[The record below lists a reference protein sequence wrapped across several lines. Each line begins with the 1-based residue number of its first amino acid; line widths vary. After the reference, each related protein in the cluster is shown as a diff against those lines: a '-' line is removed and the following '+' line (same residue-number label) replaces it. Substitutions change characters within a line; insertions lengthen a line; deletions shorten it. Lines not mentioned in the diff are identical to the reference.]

1 MRKTSCCC
9 SAQLPTIEIFA
20 CAFCAWL
27 TPDLSLRQAHA
38 QSVFLEQAVVNSVSS
53 SGARIGIDVGGTFTD
68 FVLYHPQRQQFAY
81 HKQPSTPADPALAVR
96 DGLAALIAQCSLA
109 PADIAVLLHGTT
121 IGLNAIIQ
129 RRGARVGLVVT
140 EGFRDV
146 LEIGRARMPSSFD
159 FHATRE
165 EPFLPRERVLEIGAR
180 FNRDGAVT
188 RWPDAEEISRV
199 AAGIAA
205 LEVDAVVVMLIN
217 GYLQPEREAAL
228 VASLQQALGTA
239 SPVAIL
245 SAAQTWPEIREYERT
260 VVASLNAYIQ
270 PLMRGYFRRLEQL
283 VGEIGVQAP
292 ILVTASN
299 GGSLSL
305 QAALARPIDTVLSG
319 PASGVVAAARL
330 AVEAATAR
338 IVTFDMG
345 GTSSDIAV
353 SQHGQAEMV
362 TRTEIGGLP
371 LVLPVVG
378 VSAIGAGGGS
388 TIRVDEH
395 GVLKVG
401 PESAGADPGPAA
413 YGRGSSRATVTDCYL
428 VTGVLDAHT
437 FAGGAMTLYPERAQ
451 AALER
456 VASALGDSGPQAAI
470 RAASGALSIATAQM
484 ASELRKSLAQRGLD
498 PAQFALLP
506 FGGAGP
512 THANWLAQEAGLKH
526 VLIPLRPGTF
536 CALGAATSDLR
547 RDFVRSLRVTLDE
560 HAAGAVES
568 IWHELEQQAQL
579 WLLEQGV
586 GGVGQPSLRP
596 ALDMR
601 YAGQAYELNVAMPY
615 PLPSPLDMAAL
626 SEAFHREHERLY
638 GFRDEQAP
646 VDVSTIRLAIVG
658 HLVQAVSAPRF
669 AGGGTAVAY
678 KQRKVFLHDS
688 WHDAQIYQRN
698 ALGAGDLLIGPAVI
712 EQEDTT
718 ILVLPGWQA
727 DTDALGNLHL
737 RPNGSQGGQT

>member
-1 MRKTSCCC
+1 M
-9 SAQLPTIEIFA
+9 
-20 CAFCAWL
+20 
-27 TPDLSLRQAHA
+27 
-38 QSVFLEQAVVNSVSS
+38 NSDSS
-53 SGARIGIDVGGTFTD
+53 TGARIGIDVGGTFTD
-68 FVLYHPQRQQFAY
+68 FVLYHPQRQQLAY
-81 HKQPSTPADPALAVR
+81 HKEPSTPADPALAVR
-96 DGLAALIAQCSLA
+96 NGLAALIKQCGLA
-109 PADIAVLLHGTT
+109 PTDVDVLLHGTT

-140 EGFRDV
+140 DGFRDV

-180 FNRDGAVT
+180 FNRDGVVT
-188 RWPDAEEISRV
+188 RWPDADEIAQTARH
-199 AAGIAA
+199 IAA

-217 GYLQPEREAAL
+217 GYLQPEQEAELAAAL
-228 VASLQQALGTA
+228 QAALPIQPDASAQ
-239 SPVAIL
+239 VAIL

-270 PLMRGYFRRLEQL
+270 PLMRRYFQRLEQFAAEL
-283 VGEIGVQAP
+283 GIQAP

-330 AVEAATAR
+330 AVESDTAR

-388 TIRVDEH
+388 KIRVDEH

-413 YGRGSSRATVTDCYL
+413 YGRGGSSATITDCYL
-428 VTGVLDAHT
+428 ATGVLDADA
-437 FAGGAMTLYPERAQ
+437 FVGGAMQLYPERAL
-451 AALER
+451 AALDA
-456 VASALGDSGPQAAI
+456 VAAALGNTGADAAI
-470 RAASGALSIATAQM
+470 HAASGALAIATAQM

-498 PAQFALLP
+498 PAQFALVP

-512 THANWLAQEAGLKH
+512 THANWLAEEAGLKH
-526 VLIPLRPGTF
+526 VLIPLKPGTF
-536 CALGAATSDLR
+536 CALGAATADLR
-547 RDFVRSLRVTLDE
+547 RDFVRSLRATLDDHTASQVE
-560 HAAGAVES
+560 H
-568 IWHELEQQAQL
+568 IWNDLETQAQE
-579 WLLEQGV
+579 WLQQQGV
-586 GGVGQPSLRP
+586 SASSQPSLRP

-601 YAGQAYELNVAMPY
+601 YAGQAYELNVAIPH
-615 PLPSPLDMAAL
+615 PLPSPLNAAFL
-626 SEAFHREHERLY
+626 IEAFHREHERLY
-638 GFRDEQAP
+638 GFRDEAAP

-658 HLVQAVSAPRF
+658 HLVATTSAPRF
-669 AGGGTAVAY
+669 VGSGTVVAAAR
-678 KQRKVFLHDS
+678 RKVFLRGG
-688 WHDAQIYQRN
+688 WHDTQIYQRD
-698 ALGAGDLLIGPAVI
+698 ALGAGDILHGPAVV
-712 EQEDTT
+712 EQVDTT

-727 DTDALGNLHL
+727 RTDALGNLHL
-737 RPNGSQGGQT
+737 TPTVSEGEQA

>member
-1 MRKTSCCC
+1 
-9 SAQLPTIEIFA
+9 L
-20 CAFCAWL
+20 
-27 TPDLSLRQAHA
+27 
-38 QSVFLEQAVVNSVSS
+38 NSVSS
-53 SGARIGIDVGGTFTD
+53 TGARIGIDVGGTFTD
-68 FVLYHPQRQQFAY
+68 FVLYHPQHRQLAY
-81 HKQPSTPADPALAVR
+81 HKEPSTPADPALAVR
-96 DGLAALIAQCSLA
+96 NGLASLIAQCGLA
-109 PADIAVLLHGTT
+109 PSDIAVLLHGTT

-180 FNRDGAVT
+180 FNRDGVAT
-188 RWPDAEEISRV
+188 RWPQAEEITQVAQQV
-199 AAGIAA
+199 AA
-205 LEVDAVVVMLIN
+205 LDVDAVVVMLIN
-217 GYLQPEREAAL
+217 GYLQPEREAELAG
-228 VASLQQALGTA
+228 AIQAAVQSGVDGNV
-239 SPVAIL
+239 PVAIL

-270 PLMRGYFRRLEQL
+270 PLMLRYFQRLEQL
-283 VGEIGVQAP
+283 AAELGVKAP

-305 QAALARPIDTVLSG
+305 KAALARPIDTVLSG

-330 AVEAATAR
+330 AVESDTAR

-388 TIRVDEH
+388 KIRVDEH

-413 YGRGSSRATVTDCYL
+413 YGRGGTSATITDCYL
-428 VTGVLDAHT
+428 ATGVLDANA
-437 FAGGAMTLYPERAQ
+437 FVGGAMTLYPERAQ
-451 AALER
+451 AALES
-456 VASALGDSGPQAAI
+456 VAAALGDSGADAPI
-470 RAASGALSIATAQM
+470 RAASGALAIATAQM

-498 PAQFALLP
+498 PAEFALVP

-512 THANWLAQEAGLKH
+512 THANWLAEEAGLKQ
-526 VLIPLRPGTF
+526 VLIPLKPGTF
-536 CALGAATSDLR
+536 CALGAATADLR
-547 RDFVRSLRVTLDE
+547 RDFVRSLRVTLDD
-560 HAAGAVES
+560 AAAADVGR
-568 IWHELEQQAQL
+568 IWSELDTLAHEWLQQ
-579 WLLEQGV
+579 QGV
-586 GGVGQPSLRP
+586 GGTGQTSLRP

-601 YAGQAYELNVAMPY
+601 YAGQAYELNVAIQH
-615 PLPSPLDMAAL
+615 PLPSPLTAEFL
-626 SEAFHREHERLY
+626 VEAFHLEHERLY

-658 HLVQAVSAPRF
+658 HLVTAASAPRF
-669 AGGGTAVAY
+669 AGSGKPEPHSV
-678 KQRKVFLHDS
+678 RKVFLRGG
-688 WHDAQIYQRN
+688 WHDAQIFTRDS
-698 ALGAGDLLIGPAVI
+698 LGAGDVLNGPAVI
-712 EQEDTT
+712 EQQDTT

-727 DTDALGNLHL
+727 RTDALGNLHL
-737 RPNGSQGGQT
+737 DPISSATTRPTEPQGVQA

>member
-1 MRKTSCCC
+1 
-9 SAQLPTIEIFA
+9 
-20 CAFCAWL
+20 
-27 TPDLSLRQAHA
+27 
-38 QSVFLEQAVVNSVSS
+38 VNFVSS
-53 SGARIGIDVGGTFTD
+53 TGARIGIDVGGTFTD
-68 FVLYHPQRQQFAY
+68 FVLYHPQRQQLAY
-81 HKQPSTPADPALAVR
+81 HKEPSTPVDPALAVR
-96 DGLAALIAQCSLA
+96 NGLVALIGQCGLVPS
-109 PADIAVLLHGTT
+109 DIAVLLHGTT

-129 RRGARVGLVVT
+129 RRGARVGLVVSN
-140 EGFRDV
+140 GFRDV

-165 EPFLPRERVLEIGAR
+165 EPFLPRERVLEIDAR
-180 FNRDGAVT
+180 FNRDGEST
-188 RWPDAEEISRV
+188 RWPDAEEITRT
-199 AAGIAA
+199 AQQIAT
-205 LEVDAVVVMLIN
+205 LEVDAVVLMLIN

-228 VASLQQALGTA
+228 AAALQEALRASTSQLE
-239 SPVAIL
+239 VL
-245 SAAQTWPEIREYERT
+245 SAAQIWPEIREYERS

-270 PLMRGYFRRLEQL
+270 PLMRSYFQRLAQL
-283 VGEIGVQAP
+283 VTELGVQAP

-305 QAALARPIDTVLSG
+305 PAALARPIDTVLSG

-330 AVEAATAR
+330 AVEAETPR

-413 YGRGSSRATVTDCYL
+413 YGRGGSRATVTDCYL

>member
-1 MRKTSCCC
+1 MNPD
-9 SAQLPTIEIFA
+9 SATGV
-20 CAFCAWL
+20 
-27 TPDLSLRQAHA
+27 R
-38 QSVFLEQAVVNSVSS
+38 V
-53 SGARIGIDVGGTFTD
+53 GIDVGGTFTD
-68 FVLYHPQRQQFAY
+68 FVLYDAGHKRLAY

-96 DGLAALIAQCSLA
+96 DGLAALIARQGLS
-109 PADIAVLLHGTT
+109 PADVGVLLHGTT

-129 RRGARVGLVVT
+129 RRGARVALIAS

-180 FNRDGAVT
+180 FNRDGEAT
-188 RWPDAEEISRV
+188 RWPAADEIARV
-199 AAGIAA
+199 AEGIGRLECDAA
-205 LEVDAVVVMLIN
+205 VLMLIN
-217 GYLQPEREAAL
+217 GFLQPEREAELAAAL
-228 VASLQQALGTA
+228 QAALPEHTRDVA
-239 SPVAIL
+239 VL

-260 VVASLNAYIQ
+260 VVATLNAYIQ
-270 PLMRGYFRRLEQL
+270 PLMRRYFERLAQL
-283 VGEIGVQAP
+283 VGELGISAP

-305 QAALARPIDTVLSG
+305 QGALARPIDTVLSG

-330 AVEAATAR
+330 ADESHTPR

-388 TIRVDEH
+388 RIRVDEH

-401 PESAGADPGPAA
+401 PESAGADPGPAC
-413 YGRGSSRATVTDCYL
+413 YGRGGDDATVTDCYL
-428 VTGVLDAHT
+428 ATGVLDADA
-437 FAGGAMTLYPERAQ
+437 FVGGAMKLYPERAIKALDKV
-451 AALER
+451 AA
-456 VASALGDSGPQAAI
+456 ALGDNNPDAAI
-470 RAASGALSIATAQM
+470 RAASGALAIATAQM

-498 PAQFALLP
+498 PTEFALVP

-512 THANWLAQEAGLKH
+512 THANWLAEEAGLAH
-526 VLIPLRPGTF
+526 VLVPQKPGTF

-547 RDFVRSLRVTLDE
+547 RDFVRSLRVAIDE
-560 HAAGAVES
+560 RSAADVAA
-568 IWHELEQQAQL
+568 IWSALAAQAQE
-579 WLLEQGV
+579 WLDQQGMHMGAEA
-586 GGVGQPSLRP
+586 GGATELRH

-601 YAGQAYELNVAMPY
+601 YAGQAYELSVALPE
-615 PLPSPLDMAAL
+615 PLPSPLDAQVL
-626 SEAFHREHERLY
+626 TEAFHSEHERLY
-638 GFRDEQAP
+638 GFRDEGAP
-646 VDVSTIRLAIVG
+646 VEVSTIRLAIVG
-658 HLVQAVSAPRF
+658 RLAKAGGAQREAGSGSPAPR
-669 AGGGTAVAY
+669 A
-678 KQRKVFLHDS
+678 RRRVFLLGG
-688 WHDAQIYQRN
+688 WHEAGVYGRED
-698 ALGAGDLLIGPAVI
+698 LGAGDLLQGPAII

-718 ILVLPGWQA
+718 VLVLPGWQGR
-727 DTDALGNLHL
+727 TDRHGNLHL
-737 RPNGSQGGQT
+737 KPVGAQDNAAQGVYA

>member
-1 MRKTSCCC
+1 MN
-9 SAQLPTIEIFA
+9 F
-20 CAFCAWL
+20 
-27 TPDLSLRQAHA
+27 
-38 QSVFLEQAVVNSVSS
+38 VSS
-53 SGARIGIDVGGTFTD
+53 AGARIGIDVGGTFTD
-68 FVLYHPQRQQFAY
+68 FVLYDTQRRQLAY
-81 HKQPSTPADPALAVR
+81 HKEPSTPADPALAVR
-96 DGLAALIAQCSLA
+96 NGLAALIAQNGLA
-109 PADIAVLLHGTT
+109 PSDIGVLLHGTT

-180 FNRDGAVT
+180 FNRDGDVT
-188 RWPDAEEISRV
+188 RWPDAEQI
-199 AAGIAA
+199 AATAQQIAA

-217 GYLQPEREAAL
+217 GYLQPEREAELA
-228 VASLQQALGTA
+228 AALQQALPAATQVNA
-239 SPVAIL
+239 QMTTQVTIL

-270 PLMRGYFRRLEQL
+270 PLMRRYFERLAQL
-283 VGEIGVQAP
+283 AAELGITAP

-305 QAALARPIDTVLSG
+305 NAALGRPIDTVLSG

-330 AVEAATAR
+330 AVESATPR

-388 TIRVDEH
+388 KIRVDEH

-413 YGRGSSRATVTDCYL
+413 YGRGGSSATVTDCYL
-428 VTGVLDAHT
+428 ATGVLDAHA
-437 FAGGAMTLYPERAQ
+437 FVGGAMQLYPERAH
-451 AALER
+451 AALEI
-456 VASALGDSGPQAAI
+456 VAAALGDTAPDAAV
-470 RAASGALSIATAQM
+470 RAASGALAIATAQM

-498 PAQFALLP
+498 PTEFALVP

-512 THANWLAQEAGLKH
+512 THANWLAEEAGLAH
-526 VLIPLRPGTF
+526 VVIPLKPGTF
-536 CALGAATSDLR
+536 CALGAATADLR
-547 RDFVRSLRVTLDE
+547 RDFVRSLRVTLDDR
-560 HAAGAVES
+560 AANDVDA
-568 IWHELEQQAQL
+568 IWHELETNAREWLQQ
-579 WLLEQGV
+579 QGV
-586 GGVGQPSLRP
+586 GGTDKPSLRP

-601 YAGQAYELNVAMPY
+601 YAGQAYELNVALPH
-615 PLPSPLDMAAL
+615 PLPSPLQADFL
-626 SEAFHREHERLY
+626 IEAFHREHERLY

-646 VDVSTIRLAIVG
+646 VDISTIRLAIVG
-658 HLVQAVSAPRF
+658 HLVTAAGAPRF
-669 AGGGTAVAY
+669 AGTGEAIAHSR
-678 KQRKVFLHDS
+678 RKVFLRGS
-688 WHDAQIYQRN
+688 WHEAQIYKRD
-698 ALGAGDLLIGPAVI
+698 ALGAGDVLDGPAVI

-718 ILVLPGWQA
+718 ILVLPGWRGR
-727 DTDALGNLHL
+727 TDALGNLHL
-737 RPNGSQGGQT
+737 NAVNQGGQS

>member
-1 MRKTSCCC
+1 M
-9 SAQLPTIEIFA
+9 
-20 CAFCAWL
+20 
-27 TPDLSLRQAHA
+27 
-38 QSVFLEQAVVNSVSS
+38 NSVSS

-180 FNRDGAVT
+180 FNREGEVS
-188 RWPDAEEISRV
+188 RWPDADDIART
-199 AAGIAA
+199 AQGIAA
-205 LEVDAVVVMLIN
+205 MEVDAVVVMLIN
-217 GYLQPEREAAL
+217 GFLQPEREAAL

-388 TIRVDEH
+388 IIRVDDH

-401 PESAGADPGPAA
+401 PESAGAEPGPAA
-413 YGRGSSRATVTDCYL
+413 YGRGGSNATITDCYL
-428 VTGVLDAHT
+428 VTGVLDADA
-437 FAGGAMTLYPERAQ
+437 FVGGAMRLYPERAQ
-451 AALER
+451 AALQD
-456 VASALGDSGPQAAI
+456 VASALGDSAPDAAM

-498 PAQFALLP
+498 PAQFALVP

-512 THANWLAQEAGLKH
+512 THANWLAEEAGLKH
-526 VLIPLRPGTF
+526 VLIPLKPGTF
-536 CALGAATSDLR
+536 CALGAATADLR
-547 RDFVRSLRVTLDE
+547 RDFVRSLRVTLDGP
-560 HAAGAVES
+560 AATAVER
-568 IWHELEQQAQL
+568 IWQELETQAYDWLQQ
-579 WLLEQGV
+579 QGMGA
-586 GGVGQPSLRP
+586 GGQTTLRP

-601 YAGQAYELNVAMPY
+601 YAGQAYELNVALPH
-615 PLPSPLDMAAL
+615 PLPVPLDVAVL

-646 VDVSTIRLAIVG
+646 VDVATIRLAIVG
-658 HLVQAVSAPRF
+658 HLVTAASAPRF
-669 AGGGTAVAY
+669 AGGGAALAGRRRQLY
-678 KQRKVFLHDS
+678 LRGG
-688 WHDAQIYQRN
+688 WHDAQILQRD
-698 ALGAGDLLIGPAVI
+698 ALGAGDHFVGPAVV

-737 RPNGSQGGQT
+737 TRADNSGVQP

>member
-1 MRKTSCCC
+1 M
-9 SAQLPTIEIFA
+9 
-20 CAFCAWL
+20 
-27 TPDLSLRQAHA
+27 
-38 QSVFLEQAVVNSVSS
+38 NSVSS
-53 SGARIGIDVGGTFTD
+53 AGARIGIDVGGTFTD
-68 FVLYHPQRQQFAY
+68 FVLYDTQRRQLAY
-81 HKQPSTPADPALAVR
+81 HKEPSTPSDPALAVR
-96 DGLAALIAQCSLA
+96 NGLAALIAQNGLA
-109 PADIAVLLHGTT
+109 PSDIGVLLHGTT

-180 FNRDGAVT
+180 FNRDGEAT
-188 RWPDAEEISRV
+188 RWPDAEQIAST
-199 AAGIAA
+199 AQHIAA
-205 LEVDAVVVMLIN
+205 LDVDAVVVMLIN
-217 GYLQPEREAAL
+217 GYLQPEREAELA
-228 VASLQQALGTA
+228 AALQQALPTTTQIA
-239 SPVAIL
+239 VL

-270 PLMRGYFRRLEQL
+270 PLMRRYFERLAQL
-283 VGEIGVQAP
+283 AAELGVTAP

-305 QAALARPIDTVLSG
+305 NAALGRPIDTVLSG

-330 AVEAATAR
+330 AVESATPR

-388 TIRVDEH
+388 KIRVDEH

-413 YGRGSSRATVTDCYL
+413 YGRGGSSATVTDCYL
-428 VTGVLDAHT
+428 ATGVLDADA
-437 FAGGAMTLYPERAQ
+437 FVGGAMKLYPERAQ
-451 AALER
+451 TALNQVAA
-456 VASALGDSGPQAAI
+456 ALGDTAPDAAV
-470 RAASGALSIATAQM
+470 RAASGALAIATAQM

-498 PAQFALLP
+498 PAEFALVP

-512 THANWLAQEAGLKH
+512 THANWLAEEAGLAH
-526 VLIPLRPGTF
+526 VVIPLKPGTF
-536 CALGAATSDLR
+536 CALGAATADLR
-547 RDFVRSLRVTLDE
+547 RDFVRSLRVTLNDL
-560 HAAGAVES
+560 AADDVAA
-568 IWHELEQQAQL
+568 IWNELETSAHAWLQQ
-579 WLLEQGV
+579 QGV
-586 GGVGQPSLRP
+586 GGTDQPSVRP

-601 YAGQAYELNVAMPY
+601 YAGQAYELNVALPH
-615 PLPSPLDMAAL
+615 PLPSPLQADYL
-626 SEAFHREHERLY
+626 IEAFHREHERLY

-646 VDVSTIRLAIVG
+646 VDISTIRLAIVG
-658 HLVQAVSAPRF
+658 HLVTAAGAPRF
-669 AGGGTAVAY
+669 AGTGTAVAY
-678 KQRKVFLHDS
+678 SRRQVFLRGA
-688 WHDAQIYQRN
+688 WHEAQIYKRD
-698 ALGAGDLLIGPAVI
+698 ALGAGDVLDGPAVI
-712 EQEDTT
+712 EQQDTT
-718 ILVLPGWQA
+718 ILVLPGWRGR
-727 DTDALGNLHL
+727 TDALGNLHL
-737 RPNGSQGGQT
+737 NAVDQGGQS

>member
-1 MRKTSCCC
+1 
-9 SAQLPTIEIFA
+9 
-20 CAFCAWL
+20 
-27 TPDLSLRQAHA
+27 
-38 QSVFLEQAVVNSVSS
+38 VNFVSS
-53 SGARIGIDVGGTFTD
+53 TGARIGIDVGGTFTD
-68 FVLYHPQRQQFAY
+68 FVLYHPQRQQLAY
-81 HKQPSTPADPALAVR
+81 HKEPSTPVDPALAVR
-96 DGLAALIAQCSLA
+96 NGLVALIGQCGLVPS
-109 PADIAVLLHGTT
+109 DIAVLLHGTT

-129 RRGARVGLVVT
+129 RRGARVGLVVSN
-140 EGFRDV
+140 GFRDV

-165 EPFLPRERVLEIGAR
+165 EPFLPRERVLEIDAR
-180 FNRDGAVT
+180 FNRDGEST
-188 RWPDAEEISRV
+188 RWPDAEEITRT
-199 AAGIAA
+199 AQQIAT
-205 LEVDAVVVMLIN
+205 LEVDAVVLMLIN

-228 VASLQQALGTA
+228 AAALQEALRASTA
-239 SPVAIL
+239 QLEVL
-245 SAAQTWPEIREYERT
+245 SAAQIWPEIREYERS

-270 PLMRGYFRRLEQL
+270 PLMRSYFQRLAQL
-283 VGEIGVQAP
+283 VTELGVQAP

-305 QAALARPIDTVLSG
+305 PAALARPIDTVLSG

-330 AVEAATAR
+330 AVEAETPR

-413 YGRGSSRATVTDCYL
+413 YGRGGSRATVTDCYL